1 MNLQDK
7 TVKELRNIAKDFDI
21 VGRWDMTKEQLISA
35 INNATI
41 FSDKSNESIEVKTA
55 KNQQVEKNEIETAG
69 NEVVDVKIGEVKK
82 SETNVKK
89 KENVDPFRISPYV
102 EKIQEGMIVAFRV
115 DKDPK
120 KIKSAKVLRKNTAKR
135 RLKIENKVGMI
146 FVIDYDDVL
155 WVKTGK
161 RWPRNVYNLLKG
173 KRVNKHEKSNK

>member
-7 TVKELRNIAKDFDI
+7 TVKELRNIAKEFDI

-41 FSDKSNESIEVKTA
+41 SSDKSNESIEVKTA
-55 KNQQVEKNEIETAG
+55 KDQQIEKNEIETAK
-69 NEVVDVKIGEVKK
+69 NKVVDVKIGEVNH
-82 SETNVKK
+82 ETNVKK
-89 KENVDPFRISPYV
+89 KENVDPFRISPYI
-102 EKIQEGMIVAFRV
+102 EKIQEGMIIAFRV

-120 KIKSAKVLRKNTAKR
+120 KIKSAKVLRKSTAKR
-135 RLKIENKVGMI
+135 RLKVENKVGMI

-173 KRVNKHEKSNK
+173 KKVNRHEKSNK